1 MTGRVDVRRAAER
14 FRTVTAEHRTAHAF
28 SFGEHYD
35 PEDTGFGL
43 LVAVND
49 HSLPAGGGFPEH
61 AHRDLEIVTWVL
73 DGALEHRDSTGRAGV
88 LRPGQVQRLT
98 AGTGIRHSERATGG
112 GPTRFLQS
120 WLLPAGRDVPPGYAE
135 ADLNGELASGRLV
148 PVASGLDRHT
158 GTGAVPLARPGAA
171 LHVARLPPGGVVA
184 LPDAPYVH
192 LAVPRGQV
200 EMEGSGL
207 LETDDAARMRAA
219 GSLRLV
225 AATPA
230 EVVVWEMWGD

>member
-1 MTGRVDVRRAAER
+1 MTGSVEVRPAASR

-28 SFGEHYD
+28 SFGAHYD
-35 PEDTGFGL
+35 PADTGFGL

-49 HSLPAGGGFPEH
+49 HRLPAGGGFAEH
-61 AHRDLEIVTWVL
+61 PHRALEIVTWVL
-73 DGALEHRDSTGRAGV
+73 DGALEHRDSAGRVGV
-88 LRPGQVQRLT
+88 LHPGQVQRLT

-112 GPTRFLQS
+112 GPARFLQS

-135 ADLNGELASGRLV
+135 ADLTAELTSGRLV
-148 PVASGLDRHT
+148 PVASGPDRYA
-158 GTGAVPLARPGAA
+158 GTAPVLLARPGAA
-171 LHVARLPPGGVVA
+171 LHVARLPPGGAVA
-184 LPDAPYVH
+184 LPDAPQVH

-200 EMEGSGL
+200 ALEGAGL
-207 LETDDAARMRAA
+207 LGTDDAARLRAA
-219 GSLRLV
+219 GSRRLV